1 MCSGGGLGGVALKKK
16 CKFQIYMTHVY
27 KYTYILLI
35 CFLNTGR
42 TISEGPDGV
51 SHFASLQL
59 LKMFIF
65 FFFLF
70 VIFVLVFFLPREG
83 WRVHGRG
90 CSVSQPYLF

>member
-1 MCSGGGLGGVALKKK
+1 
-16 CKFQIYMTHVY
+16 MTHVY

-59 LKMFIF
+59 LKMFCLFFFSSLSFLFWFPFFLGRDGECMGGAAPYHSLIF
-65 FFFLF
+65 FNLT
-70 VIFVLVFFLPREG
+70 
-83 WRVHGRG
+83 
-90 CSVSQPYLF
+90 S

>member
-1 MCSGGGLGGVALKKK
+1 
-16 CKFQIYMTHVY
+16 MTHVY

-65 FFFLF
+65 FVPLCHFCFGFLSSSGGMASAWEGLLR
-70 VIFVLVFFLPREG
+70 ITALSFLT
-83 WRVHGRG
+83 
-90 CSVSQPYLF
+90 